1 MVFNE
6 GAFTDIYGD
15 KNKYAAKKFQS
26 DKTENYST
34 LTVKVTVPDTSKAY
48 VVELLNDQKTILQSN
63 AITKSTSIVYRN
75 YLTGKYM
82 IRVIYDENRNGKWDS
97 GNVRLKKQPENIWIN
112 EKEITLR
119 PNWEA
124 EEPITVPKEPI
135 TP

>member
-1 MVFNE
+1 
-6 GAFTDIYGD
+6 
-15 KNKYAAKKFQS
+15 
-26 DKTENYST
+26 
-34 LTVKVTVPDTSKAY
+34 
-48 VVELLNDQKTILQSN
+48 
-63 AITKSTSIVYRN
+63 
-75 YLTGKYM
+75 M